1 MDDFERIRRERLNLA
16 NEMAGLTAD
25 EWNTQSLCAEWRV
38 ADVVA
43 HVLASTDMRFRV
55 MFGRLVKSGFN
66 LDSTLSKQA
75 RGLGELPQAE
85 LVGSLRARADFRF
98 VPPGAKPT
106 NLMADTVVHS
116 QDVRRPLGVP
126 CSVEASTLLAAAS
139 FLAVNNFN
147 CKSATR
153 AEGLR
158 LVATDTDWSHGQGSE
173 VRGPLE
179 AVMMAICGRSAALAD
194 LDGPGLEVLASRC
207 PNRVPVAAAASG
219 SKRAI

>member
-16 NEMAGLTAD
+16 NEMAGLSAD

-43 HVLASTDMRFRV
+43 HVLASTDMRFTV

-66 LDSTLSKQA
+66 LDRTLSKQA
-75 RGLGELPQAE
+75 RELGELPQAE

-106 NLMADTVVHS
+106 NLMADTVIHS
-116 QDVRRPLGVP
+116 QDIKRPLGMP
-126 CSVEASTLLAAAS
+126 CTVESSTLLCAAS

-153 AEGLR
+153 AQGFR
-158 LVATDTDWSHGQGSE
+158 LVATDTDWTHGQGSD

-179 AVMMAICGRSAALAD
+179 AIIMAICGRSAALTD
-194 LDGPGLEVLASRC
+194 LEGDGLEVLASRC
-207 PNRVPVAAAASG
+207 PNSLPVAPERVG
-219 SKRAI
+219 T